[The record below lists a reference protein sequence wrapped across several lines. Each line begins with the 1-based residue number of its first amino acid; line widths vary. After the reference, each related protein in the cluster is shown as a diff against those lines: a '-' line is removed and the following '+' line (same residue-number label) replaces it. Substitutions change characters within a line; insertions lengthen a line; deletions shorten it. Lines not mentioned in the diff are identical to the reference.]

1 MLKKTVLL
9 FLIVLLVPFVL
20 FAQDLPRT
28 GAEMVAEMGRG
39 INLGNV
45 LSAPSEG
52 DWASP
57 VTEQYF
63 IDVKNAGFTNVRIPV
78 DFFGTRTTG
87 DWSGESTF
95 EGDNSYSVSSGTSA
109 QYTGETFT
117 IDNTYLTRVKQVI
130 DWSLSQGLV
139 TILDF
144 HGQHLKSDFIKTFK
158 VGEGAETDPT
168 SARRAADNAKFRA
181 IWTQLASTFQGY
193 SYKLVFEII
202 NEPYFYMSKDDM
214 DTLNAD
220 ILAIIRLGGNNPTR
234 NIILTGGGE
243 TSYNAITQLDPAL
256 FTDTPNRLIGTFHY
270 YNPYN
275 FTSSSKEETASG
287 TILDDMSWGEEA
299 NKVADEADVDG
310 HFTKVKDFADDN
322 NSVPVFLGE
331 FGADN
336 TGGYNYSTGDLN
348 AVSDNSTGFADGGPD
363 NTSKV
368 AYMKYVAELAITNGF
383 AFAAWDSGPK
393 SNKTIHKRTDN
404 PSTVNYKRSEFSVTT
419 YSPKLTTVSTVLD
432 TSVWVEDVRYAL
444 VNPLSNSKNLL
455 SQNNPTF
462 TSGTGWS
469 GNSPCSG
476 DGAGT
481 YDLAVTHTADGS
493 GSWKINACENG
504 NNRMQTS
511 SAITV
516 PTAGSYTF
524 TFYVKGQANQVIA
537 PFVYANI
544 SGTNTNTFSDES
556 DYTIQATD
564 VWEKVVRTFSS
575 LTDDDASVRVR
586 LKTVNTSVHVDDVSL
601 VLTSDAELITSR
613 SAITSSITSFQNGD
627 WEDTETWVG
636 GVVPD
641 SHKINVTI
649 NHQVVIKSAVTVNDL
664 TLGTAGKLTINATKS
679 INIANNLDINNASWN
694 SIVFNVGGSSPALLK
709 IGGTYGPSGNRIYY
723 RHRLLST
730 SFNQKWLLIASPLEN
745 ATINNFINNSTV
757 VTSGLKT
764 AFAAYDDGLSAG
776 SKYDYV
782 ANPYPNTTDVLGYGR
797 GYATQLDAGSSAPTL
812 EFKGKIQDASPID
825 FALSYGGDGFNLVGN
840 PYSTWLFA
848 NKTATSATNNLLTA
862 NTTVLEE
869 ETIWIWDSLSS
880 TYITKNQDDDAFRIA
895 PTQGFFIQA
904 KNGASAGSFSFA
916 ENMQTL
922 TTQTYYRTSNTNTR
936 FEINLFAATNDDQRN
951 TTVRYIN
958 NRTTSFD
965 NGSDSSLFGGDDLSI
980 YTELV
985 ENNTGKK
992 LAIQSL
998 PNSNFE
1004 NMVIPVGVS
1013 IAAGSGITFTADALN
1028 VPAKYNVYLED
1039 RANNTVTRLD
1049 EVNAE
1054 YKVSV
1059 GSGNTNGRF
1068 YLHVRT
1074 SSVLSTDT
1082 NILSTVS
1089 MYTTS
1094 NSNLRVQ
1101 GLQEGNASISIF
1113 NILGKQVFQTS
1124 FDAANSINIA
1134 LPNLAKGF
1142 YLLQL
1147 QNAQGK
1153 LNKKIILE

>member
-20 FAQDLPRT
+20 FAQAKT
-28 GAEMVAEMGRG
+28 GAERVAEMGRG

-45 LSAPSEG
+45 LSAPAEG
-52 DWASP
+52 DWSP
-57 VTEQYF
+57 AVTEQYF
-63 IDVKNAGFTNVRIPV
+63 IDVAAAGFTNVRIPV
-78 DFFGTRTTG
+78 DFFGTRTSG
-87 DWSGESTF
+87 DTSG
-95 EGDNSYSVSSGTSA
+95 YSASA
-109 QYTGETFT
+109 NTASEYTNNPETFA
-117 IDNTYLTRVKQVI
+117 IDATYLTRVAQVI
-130 DWSLSQGLV
+130 TWSIDQGLV

-144 HGQHLKSDFIKTFK
+144 HGSHLKSDFIKTFK
-158 VGEGAETDPT
+158 DTEDAYTDPT

-220 ILAIIRLGGNNPTR
+220 ILAIIRVGVNNPQR
-234 NIILTGGGE
+234 NIILTGGGL
-243 TSYNAITQLDPAL
+243 TSYNAIKQINPIL
-256 FTDTPNRLIGTFHY
+256 FNDTPNRLIGSFHY
-270 YNPYN
+270 YNPYD
-275 FTSSSKEETASG
+275 FTSSSKDAYNDE
-287 TILDDMSWGEEA
+287 SWG
-299 NKVADEADVDG
+299 
-310 HFTKVKDFADDN
+310 TADDETN
-322 NSVPVFLGE
+322 VDSDFNTVKLWADTNSVPVFLGE

-348 AVSDNSTGFADGGPD
+348 AVSTNATKFADGGPD

-368 AYMKYVAELAITNGF
+368 AYFRYISELAISKGF
-383 AFAAWDSGPK
+383 SFSAWDSGPK

-404 PSTVNYKRSEFSVTT
+404 TSTVNYNRNNFSDHSTSDT
-419 YSPKLTTVSTVLD
+419 KLTTVSTVFD
-432 TSVWVEDVRYAL
+432 TSVWVEDVRNAI

-455 SQNNPTF
+455 SVNNPTF
-462 TSGTGWS
+462 TSGNSWS
-469 GNSPCSG
+469 GTGVGNCSDAEVG
-476 DGAGT
+476 V
-481 YDLAVTHTADGS
+481 YDAAVTHTADGS
-493 GSWKINACENG
+493 GSWKINACDNS
-504 NNRMQTS
+504 NNRLQ
-511 SAITV
+511 SAAKISV
-516 PTAGSYTF
+516 DEGNYTF
-524 TFYVKGQANQVIA
+524 TSYVKGEAGQLIT
-537 PFVYANI
+537 PFFFTTTNI
-544 SGTNTNTFSDES
+544 FSTEG
-556 DYTIQATD
+556 DYTIQTTGA
-564 VWEKVVRTFSS
+564 WEKVVRTFN
-575 LTDDDASVRVR
+575 LLAVDVSVRIR
-586 LKTVNTSVHVDDVSL
+586 LKTINTSVHVDDISL
-601 VLTSDAELITSR
+601 VLTSDAELINPE
-613 SAITSSITSFQNGD
+613 SAISASIISTNNGE
-627 WEDTETWVG
+627 WESPLTWVD
-636 GVVPD
+636 GVVPSFHTD
-641 SHKINVTI
+641 NVTI
-649 NHQVVIKSAVTVNDL
+649 NHEVVIKSAVTVNDL
-664 TLGTAGKLTINATKS
+664 TLGTAGKLTINTGKS
-679 INIANNLDINNASWN
+679 INIANNLVINNTAYN
-694 SIVFNVGGSSPALLK
+694 SITFNVGGNGPALLK
-709 IGGTYGPSGNRIYY
+709 IGGTYGPLGNRILYK
-723 RHRLLST
+723 HKMVS
-730 SFNQKWLLIASPLEN
+730 SDFNTEWLLIAAPLKD
-745 ATINNFINNSTV
+745 ATINNFILNSQV
-757 VTSGLKT
+757 VTNTALNKYALATYNDVNDPGLKYT
-764 AFAAYDDGLSAG
+764 
-776 SKYDYV
+776 YV
-782 ANPYPNTTDVLGYGR
+782 PKPQANTTDTFVEGK
-797 GYATQLDAGSSAPTL
+797 GYATKLDAGLDTAPTL
-812 EFKGKIQDASPID
+812 QFRGKLQDTSPIP
-825 FALSYGGDGFNLVGN
+825 LSISDAGSGFNLVGN
-840 PYSTWLFA
+840 PYSTFLFA
-848 NKTATSATNNLLTA
+848 NSSATNATNNLLTA
-862 NTTVLEE
+862 NTAVLEE
-869 ETIWIWDSLSS
+869 ETIWIWDSSNS
-880 TYITKNQDDDAFRIA
+880 TYITKNQDSNPFRIA
-895 PTQGFFIQA
+895 PTQGFFI
-904 KNGASAGSFSFA
+904 KSASGGGSFSFA

-922 TTQTYYRTSNTNTR
+922 TTDTYYRTSNTNTR
-936 FEINLFAATNDDQRN
+936 FEINLFATTNDDQKN

-965 NGSDSSLFGGDDLSI
+965 NGSDSSLFGGDGNALTI

-1013 IAAGSGITFTADALN
+1013 IAAGSEITFTADALN

-1059 GSGNTNGRF
+1059 KSGSTNGRF
-1068 YLHVRT
+1068 YLHART

-1124 FDAANSINIA
+1124 FDAAYSINIA

>member
-20 FAQDLPRT
+20 FAQAKT
-28 GAEMVAEMGRG
+28 GAERVAEMGRG

-45 LSAPSEG
+45 LSAPTEG
-52 DWASP
+52 DWATP

-87 DWSGESTF
+87 NWSGESTF
-95 EGDNSYSVSSGTSA
+95 DAPNFYSASSGTSA

-117 IDNTYLTRVKQVI
+117 INSTYLTRVEQVI
-130 DWSLSQGLV
+130 NWALGQGLV

-144 HGQHLKSDFIKTFK
+144 HGEHLKSDFIKTFK

-181 IWTQLASTFQGY
+181 IWTILADTFKDKDH
-193 SYKLVFEII
+193 KLVFEII
-202 NEPYFYMSKDDM
+202 NEPYFYMSKADM

-220 ILAIIRLGGNNPTR
+220 ILAIIRLEGNNPTR
-234 NIILTGGGE
+234 NIILTGGGQ
-243 TSYNAITQLDPAL
+243 TSYNAITQIDPSL
-256 FTDTPNRLIGTFHY
+256 FGSSPNRLIGTFHY
-270 YNPYN
+270 YNPFP
-275 FTSSSKEETASG
+275 FTSSSG
-287 TILDDMSWGEEA
+287 DDRDIESWGSSSD
-299 NKVADEADVDG
+299 KTDVDG

-348 AVSDNSTGFADGGPD
+348 AVSANSTGFADGGPD

-393 SNKTIHKRTDN
+393 SNKTINKRTDSPLTEN
-404 PSTVNYKRSEFSVTT
+404 FDRSEFSVST

-455 SQNNPTF
+455 SQFNPTF
-462 TSGTGWS
+462 TSANNWQHGGTGS
-469 GNSPCSG
+469 G
-476 DGAGT
+476 A
-481 YDLAVTHTADGS
+481 YDPNETNTDDGS
-493 GSWKINACENG
+493 GSWEINSATDQSRLAGTPALDVTEN
-504 NNRMQTS
+504 N
-511 SAITV
+511 
-516 PTAGSYTF
+516 YTL
-524 TFYVKGQANQVIA
+524 TFYVKGTKDKVVKPTIVNASNKV
-537 PFVYANI
+537 
-544 SGTNTNTFSDES
+544 SSEG
-556 DYTIQATD
+556 DYTILATG
-564 VWEKVVRTFSS
+564 VWEKVVRTFELVNGTGKIRIYNRSIG
-575 LTDDDASVRVR
+575 SV
-586 LKTVNTSVHVDDVSL
+586 VNIDDVSL
-601 VLTSDAELITSR
+601 VLTSDAELINSR
-613 SAITSSITSFQNGD
+613 SAITTSITSAAAGG
-627 WEDTETWVG
+627 WESTSTWAG
-636 GVVPD
+636 GVVPSFQSD
-641 SHKINVTI
+641 NVTI
-649 NHQVVIKSAVTVNDL
+649 EHEVTISSAVTVNDL
-664 TLGTAGKLTINATKS
+664 TLESAGKLTIKAGKS
-679 INIANNLDINNASWN
+679 INIANNLKITGGSYN
-694 SIVFNVGGSSPALLK
+694 SIKFDVVGNGPALLK
-709 IGGTYGPSGNRIYY
+709 IGGTYDGPTANRVLYK
-723 RHRLLST
+723 HKMGSVN
-730 SFNQKWLLIASPLEN
+730 FNNNWLLIASPLED
-745 ATINNFINNSTV
+745 ATINDFITNSTDV
-757 VTSGLKT
+757 VTNATKT
-764 AFAAYDDGLSAG
+764 AFATTYNDALGVDLKYTYVTTSELDDDNHDPFLEG
-776 SKYDYV
+776 K
-782 ANPYPNTTDVLGYGR
+782 
-797 GYATQLDAGSSAPTL
+797 GYATKLDAGLDASPTL
-812 EFKGKIQDASPID
+812 EFRGKIQDTSPIAFSISD
-825 FALSYGGDGFNLVGN
+825 AGNGFNLVGN

-848 NKTATSATNNLLTA
+848 NKGTTSATNNLLTA

-869 ETIWIWDSLSS
+869 ETIWIWDSLNS

-904 KNGASAGSFSFA
+904 KDGAGTGSFSFA

-922 TTQTYYRTSNTNTR
+922 TTQTYYKTSNTNTR

-1013 IAAGSGITFTADALN
+1013 IAAGSEITFTADALN

-1049 EVNAE
+1049 EANAE
-1054 YKVSV
+1054 YKVFV
-1059 GSGNTNGRF
+1059 ESGNTNGRF

-1124 FDAANSINIA
+1124 FDATNSINIA

>member
-20 FAQDLPRT
+20 FAQAKT
-28 GAEMVAEMGRG
+28 GAERVAEMGRG
-39 INLGNV
+39 INLGNA
-45 LSAPSEG
+45 LSAPTEG
-52 DWASP
+52 DWATP

-87 DWSGESTF
+87 NWSGESTF
-95 EGDNSYSVSSGTSA
+95 DGTNFYSASSGTSA

-117 IDNTYLTRVKQVI
+117 INFTYLTRVEQVI
-130 DWSLSQGLV
+130 NWALGQGLV

-144 HGQHLKSDFIKTFK
+144 HGEHLKSDFIKTFK

-181 IWTQLASTFQGY
+181 IWTILADTFKDKDH
-193 SYKLVFEII
+193 KLVFEII
-202 NEPYFYMSKDDM
+202 NEPYFYMSKADM

-220 ILAIIRLGGNNPTR
+220 ILAIIRLEGNNPTR
-234 NIILTGGGE
+234 NIILTGGGQ
-243 TSYNAITQLDPAL
+243 TSYNAITQIDPSL
-256 FTDTPNRLIGTFHY
+256 FGSSPNRLIGTFHY
-270 YNPYN
+270 YNPFP
-275 FTSSSKEETASG
+275 FTSSSG
-287 TILDDMSWGEEA
+287 DDRDIESWGSSSD
-299 NKVADEADVDG
+299 KTDVDG
-310 HFTKVKDFADDN
+310 HFTTVKTWTDDN
-322 NSVPVFLGE
+322 DVPVFLGE

-348 AVSDNSTGFADGGPD
+348 AVSANSTGFADGGPD

-368 AYMKYVAELAITNGF
+368 AYFRYVSELAISKGF
-383 AFAAWDSGPK
+383 SFAAWDSGPK

-404 PSTVNYKRSEFSVTT
+404 PLTVNFQRSEFSVT
-419 YSPKLTTVSTVLD
+419 SHDPKVTTVSKVFD
-432 TSVWVEDVRYAL
+432 TSVWVEDVKNAII
-444 VNPLSNSKNLL
+444 NPLSNPKNLL
-455 SQNNPTF
+455 SGLEPTF
-462 TSGTGWS
+462 TPTMTTFWKHLNVGSGE
-469 GNSPCSG
+469 
-476 DGAGT
+476 
-481 YDLAVTHTADGS
+481 YDSSESNTVDGS
-493 GSWKINACENG
+493 GSWEITSGG
-504 NNRMQTS
+504 NQSRLEM
-511 SAITV
+511 ITPIPV
-516 PTAGSYTF
+516 TTDNYTL
-524 TFYVKGQANQVIA
+524 TFYVKGTAGDAIRPAIFNGSNKLMT
-537 PFVYANI
+537 PN
-544 SGTNTNTFSDES
+544 N
-556 DYTIQATD
+556 YTITTTG
-564 VWEKVVRTFSS
+564 VWEKVVGTWN
-575 LTDDDASVRVR
+575 LDAGNTGTVRFYNRNNGSV
-586 LKTVNTSVHVDDVSL
+586 VNIDDVSL
-601 VLTSDAELITSR
+601 VLSSDPELSSPAR
-613 SAITSSITSFQNGD
+613 SAISASISSTQDGD
-627 WEDTETWVG
+627 WESAATWAG
-636 GVVPD
+636 GVVPSFQSD
-641 SHKINVTI
+641 NVTI
-649 NHQVVIKSAVTVNDL
+649 NNEVVIRSAVAVNDL
-664 TLGTAGKLTINATKS
+664 TLGSAGKLTINTGKS
-679 INIANNLDINNASWN
+679 INIANNLVIDNTAYN
-694 SIVFNVGGSSPALLK
+694 SITFNVGGNGPALLK
-709 IGGTYGPSGNRIYY
+709 IGGTYGPSGNRILYN
-723 RHRLLST
+723 HKMASE
-730 SFNQKWLLIASPLEN
+730 SFNERWLLIASPLED
-745 ATINNFINNSTV
+745 ATIYNFITHSTTL
-757 VTSGLKT
+757 VTRASPDLT
-764 AFAAYDDGLSAG
+764 AFADYDDGLSAD
-776 SKYDYV
+776 SKYTYV
-782 ANPYPNTTDVLGYGR
+782 ANPYPNTTDVFVDGKGYT
-797 GYATQLDAGSSAPTL
+797 TQLDAGSSAPTL
-812 EFKGKIQDASPID
+812 QFRGKIQDTSPIAYSISD
-825 FALSYGGDGFNLVGN
+825 DGNGFNLVGN

-848 NKTATSATNNLLTA
+848 NKGTTSATNNLLTA

-869 ETIWIWDSLSS
+869 ETIWIWDSLNS

-904 KNGASAGSFSFA
+904 KDGAGTGSFSFA

-922 TTQTYYRTSNTNTR
+922 TTQTYYKTSNTNTR

-1013 IAAGSGITFTADALN
+1013 IAAGSEITFTADALN

-1049 EVNAE
+1049 EANAE
-1054 YKVSV
+1054 YKVFV
-1059 GSGNTNGRF
+1059 ESGNTNGRF

-1074 SSVLSTDT
+1074 SSVLSIDT

-1124 FDAANSINIA
+1124 FDATNSINIA

>member
-20 FAQDLPRT
+20 FAQAKT
-28 GAEMVAEMGRG
+28 GAERVAEMGRG

-45 LSAPSEG
+45 LSAPTEG
-52 DWASP
+52 DWATP

-87 DWSGESTF
+87 NWSGESTF
-95 EGDNSYSVSSGTSA
+95 DAPNFYSASSGTSA

-117 IDNTYLTRVKQVI
+117 INSTYLTRVEQVI
-130 DWSLSQGLV
+130 NWALGQGLV

-144 HGQHLKSDFIKTFK
+144 HGEHLKSDFIKTFK

-181 IWTQLASTFQGY
+181 IWTELAATFQGY
-193 SYKLVFEII
+193 NYNLVFEII
-202 NEPYFYMSKDDM
+202 NEPYFYMNKADM
-214 DTLNAD
+214 DTLNSD
-220 ILAIIRLGGNNPTR
+220 ILAIIRVGGNNPTR
-234 NIILTGGGE
+234 NIILTGGGL
-243 TSYNAITQLDPAL
+243 TSYNAITQIDPTL
-256 FTDTPNRLIGTFHY
+256 FDSSPNYLIGTFHY

-275 FTSSSKEETASG
+275 FTSSSLESGNDEDWGAS
-287 TILDDMSWGEEA
+287 
-299 NKVADEADVDG
+299 DESAVSG
-310 HFTKVKDFADDN
+310 HFVDTVKDFADTN
-322 NSVPVFLGE
+322 EVPVFLGE

-348 AVSDNSTGFADGGPD
+348 AVSANSTTGFADGGPD

-383 AFAAWDSGPK
+383 AFAAWDAGPK
-393 SNKTIHKRTDN
+393 SNKTINKRTDSPLTQN
-404 PSTVNYKRSEFSVTT
+404 FQRSEFSDHSTSST
-419 YSPKLTTVSTVLD
+419 KSTTVSTVLD

-462 TSGTGWS
+462 TLGTGWS
-469 GNSPCSG
+469 GNAPCSG
-476 DGAGT
+476 DEAGAWDST
-481 YDLAVTHTADGS
+481 VTRTADGS
-493 GSWKINACENG
+493 GSWQINACSNT
-504 NNRMQTS
+504 NNRFQTS
-511 SAITV
+511 AKITV

-537 PFVYANI
+537 PFVNANI

-709 IGGTYGPSGNRIYY
+709 IGGTYDGPSGNRIYY

-745 ATINNFINNSTV
+745 ATINDFITNSTDV
-757 VTSGLKT
+757 VTNATKT
-764 AFAAYDDGLSAG
+764 AFATTYNDALGVDLKYTYVTTSELDDENHDPFLEG
-776 SKYDYV
+776 K
-782 ANPYPNTTDVLGYGR
+782 
-797 GYATQLDAGSSAPTL
+797 GYATKLDAGLDASPTL
-812 EFKGKIQDASPID
+812 EFRGKIQDTSPIAFSISD
-825 FALSYGGDGFNLVGN
+825 AGNGFNLVGN
-840 PYSTWLFA
+840 PYSTFLFA
-848 NKTATSATNNLLTA
+848 NSSATSATNNLLTA
-862 NTTVLEE
+862 NTLVLEE
-869 ETIWIWDSLSS
+869 ETIWIWDSLNS
-880 TYITKNQDDDAFRIA
+880 TFLPKNQDSSFRIA
-895 PTQGFFIQA
+895 PTQGFFVKA
-904 KNGASAGSFSFA
+904 ASGGGTFSFA

-922 TTQTYYRTSNTNTR
+922 TTDTYYKNPSTR
-936 FEINLFAATNDDQRN
+936 FEINLFITTNDIKRN

-965 NGSDSSLFGGDDLSI
+965 NGSDSSLFGGDGDVLSL
-980 YTELV
+980 YTELL

-1013 IAAGSGITFTADALN
+1013 VAAGSEITFTADALN
-1028 VPAKYNVYLED
+1028 VPAKYKVYLED

-1054 YKVSV
+1054 YKVFV
-1059 GSGNTNGRF
+1059 ESGNTNGRF

-1124 FDAANSINIA
+1124 FDATNSINIA